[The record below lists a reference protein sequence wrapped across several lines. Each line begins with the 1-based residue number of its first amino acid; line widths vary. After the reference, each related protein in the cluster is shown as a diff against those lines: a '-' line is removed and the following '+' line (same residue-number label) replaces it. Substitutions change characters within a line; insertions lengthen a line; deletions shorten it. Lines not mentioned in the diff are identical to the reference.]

1 MKHSQPNSALLL
13 RLLGQQ
19 HSPQEA
25 CREAGLD
32 HADFQAWWRDQL
44 KQRVP
49 DQNGRR
55 PSAVSSPVRI
65 LRDQRGVPHIH
76 AASDLDLYTGYGYA
90 MAQDRLWQLDYYRRQ
105 AHGRLAEILG
115 AKACPEATGGAPTAL
130 QRDTIARTIG
140 FARIAKAQWQVMQDS
155 TAGRLKAFAKGIN
168 QLMEETQ
175 DSPPIECAL
184 LGYAPK
190 PWHPIDTLAIWC
202 EFQYYLT
209 VRLPVVYVPEIARRH
224 LGDGPLYEA
233 FLQGEADAES
243 ILPPGALPASLHDPV
258 GQAVGDPEEAVG
270 SNNWTVAGS
279 RSRSGHPLLAS
290 DPHIAFNA
298 VSCWYEAHL
307 ADGAGLDA
315 AGAGYIGVPGLL
327 FGRNRN
333 LAFGI
338 TNNICSQRDL
348 YRERTDTDHPN
359 RFLSGGKWIPARSLT
374 ERIEVKDA
382 DPVDLEVVF
391 SPTGPIVDHLL
402 PEAARGG
409 EPVSLRWMGA
419 TLGPDGQTE
428 RGAEI
433 GVLMQTNR
441 ARTCDEFRAALADW
455 RVPTLSMVFA
465 DTEGNIGYQCTGAIP
480 IRRNWH
486 RGYRKAWEPEDAWQG
501 VVPFRGLPAMSN
513 PQQGWIRTANNRTA
527 GDDYPY
533 PLSGTW
539 ASGHRAQRVRQLL
552 EADDRMT
559 RQACMEMQA
568 DTLSLRAR
576 DCLSHLLHLLDGHP
590 APLVR
595 EAAVRLQAWD
605 CHMEPDAVGGALF
618 ETFFAK
624 WQLSVA
630 SQRFPPA
637 VAVQVADS
645 IAGLANALLASDPA
659 GWFENEQ
666 TRRNEVSR
674 TMLEICRQL
683 ETQLGTDMDRWTWGR
698 LHRIHLHH
706 PLTYIKAIGE
716 LLDRGGHPVGGS
728 GVTVCNTGM
737 DPNYAANMGAN
748 YRIVAELEPDA
759 PDLYSIDAAGQSGH
773 PGSEHYCDQ
782 LPDWLAG
789 NLATLSLASA
799 DDLKNVEAAMIL
811 VPHGSDTGD

>member
-1 MKHSQPNSALLL
+1 MEHSQPDSALLL

-19 HSPQEA
+19 HSLEEA

-32 HADFQAWWRDQL
+32 HADFQDWWREQL
-44 KQRVP
+44 QQRVP

-55 PSAVSSPVRI
+55 AAAVASSVRI
-65 LRDQRGVPHIH
+65 LRDRRGVPHIH

-105 AHGRLAEILG
+105 AQGRLAEILG
-115 AKACPEATGGAPTAL
+115 AEARPQATGGAPTAL
-130 QRDTIARTIG
+130 DRDTTARTIG
-140 FARIAKAQWQVMQDS
+140 FLRIAQAQWQV
-155 TAGRLKAFAKGIN
+155 TEEPVAGRLKAFAAGVN
-168 QLMEETQ
+168 QVMEE
-175 DSPPIECAL
+175 SRANLPVEFAL
-184 LGYAPK
+184 LDYSPE
-190 PWHPIDTLAIWC
+190 PWHPVDTLAVWC

-209 VRLPVVYVPEIARRH
+209 VRLPVIYVPEIARRH
-224 LGDGPLYEA
+224 LGEGPLYKV

-243 ILPPGALPASLHDPV
+243 ILPPGSMPASLHDPV
-258 GQAVGDPEEAVG
+258 GRAVGDPEDAVG
-270 SNNWTVAGS
+270 SNNWTMAGS

-307 ADGAGLDA
+307 ADGTGLDA

-348 YRERTDTDHPN
+348 YRERTDKNHPN
-359 RFLSGGKWIPARSLT
+359 HFLCDGEWMPARSLT
-374 ERIEVKDA
+374 ERIKARDA
-382 DPVDLEVVF
+382 EPVDLEVVF
-391 SPTGPIVDHLL
+391 SPTGPIVAHLL

-433 GVLMQTNR
+433 GVLMKTNR

-465 DTEGNIGYQCTGAIP
+465 DTEGGIGYQCTGAIP
-480 IRRNWH
+480 IRRNWR
-486 RGYRKAWEPEDAWQG
+486 RGYRKAWAPEDAWQG
-501 VVPFRGLPAMSN
+501 VAPFRGLPAMSN

-539 ASGHRAQRVRQLL
+539 ASGHRAQRVRQML
-552 EADDRMT
+552 EANDRMT

-568 DTLSLRAR
+568 DTLSLRAVECVPFLVCR
-576 DCLSHLLHLLDGHP
+576 LDRHP
-590 APLVR
+590 DSRVQQAK
-595 EAAVRLQAWD
+595 ARLQTWD
-605 CHMEPDAVGGALF
+605 RRMEPDSVGGALF
-618 ETFFAK
+618 ETFFAR
-624 WQLSVA
+624 WQHRVA
-630 SQRFPPA
+630 AERFAPEA
-637 VAVQVADS
+637 AMLVADS
-645 IAGLANALLASDPA
+645 IAGLAVILLQGDLTR
-659 GWFENEQ
+659 WFEDQ
-666 TRRNEVSR
+666 DDWLAAVQA
-674 TMLEICRQL
+674 TMLETCNQL
-683 ETQLGTDMDRWTWGR
+683 EVQLGSDMDQWTWGR
-698 LHRIHLHH
+698 LHRIHLRH
-706 PLTYIKAIGE
+706 PLTYIRAVGE
-716 LLDRGGHPVGGS
+716 LLDRGGNPVGGS

-748 YRIVAELEPDA
+748 YRIVADLDPDV
-759 PDLYSIDAAGQSGH
+759 PDLFSIDAAGQSGH
-773 PGSEHYCDQ
+773 PGSDHYCDQ

-789 NLATLSLASA
+789 HLATLSLAPA
-799 DDLKNVEAAMIL
+799 DSLDRVEASMTL
-811 VPHGSDTGD
+811 VPRDGAVRD

>member
-1 MKHSQPNSALLL
+1 MEHSQPDSALLL
-13 RLLGQQ
+13 RLLGQH
-19 HSPQEA
+19 HSPREA
-25 CREAGLD
+25 GVEAGLD
-32 HADFQAWWRDQL
+32 HADFRSWWRDQL

-49 DQNGRR
+49 DQNGQR
-55 PSAVSSPVRI
+55 PAAVSYPVRI
-65 LRDQRGVPHIH
+65 LRDQRGIPHIH
-76 AASDLDLYTGYGYA
+76 AKSDLDLYTGYGYA
-90 MAQDRLWQLDYYRRQ
+90 MAQDRLWQLDHYRRQ

-115 AKACPEATGGAPTAL
+115 AEARPQATGGAPTAL
-130 QRDTIARTIG
+130 ERDTIARTIG
-140 FARIAKAQWQVMQDS
+140 FTRIAKAQWKVIQDPV
-155 TAGRLKAFAKGIN
+155 ADRLKAFAAGIN
-168 QLMEETQ
+168 QVMEESR
-175 DSPPIECAL
+175 DNPPIEFAL
-184 LGYAPK
+184 LDYTPE

-209 VRLPVVYVPEIARRH
+209 VRLPVIYVPEIARRH
-224 LGDGPLYEA
+224 LGDGPLYKA
-233 FLQGEADAES
+233 FLLGEADAES

-258 GQAVGDPEEAVG
+258 GRAVGDPEDAVG

-348 YRERTDTDHPN
+348 YRERTDPDHPD
-359 RFLSGGKWIPARSLT
+359 RFLHGGEWIPARSLA
-374 ERIEVKDA
+374 ERIEVKDTG
-382 DPVDLEVVF
+382 PVDLEVVF

-402 PEAARGG
+402 PEAARGP

-419 TLGPDGQTE
+419 TLGPDGQTA

-433 GVLMQTNR
+433 GVLMHTNR
-441 ARTCDEFRAALADW
+441 ARTCDEFRSALADW

-465 DTEGNIGYQCTGAIP
+465 DTAGGIGYQCTGAIP
-480 IRRNWH
+480 IRRHWH

-513 PQQGWIRTANNRTA
+513 PPQGWIRTANNRTA
-527 GDDYPY
+527 GDEYPY

-539 ASGHRAQRVRQLL
+539 ASGHRAQRVRQML
-552 EADDRMT
+552 EANDRMT

-568 DTLSLRAR
+568 DTLSLRAAECVPFLVHR
-576 DCLSHLLHLLDGHP
+576 LNRHP
-590 APLVR
+590 NSRVQQAR
-595 EAAVRLQAWD
+595 TRLQTWD
-605 CHMEPDAVGGALF
+605 RRMEPDSVGGALF
-618 ETFFAK
+618 ETFFAR
-624 WQLSVA
+624 WQHRVA
-630 SQRFPPA
+630 TERFAPETA
-637 VAVQVADS
+637 MLVADS
-645 IAGLANALLASDPA
+645 IAGLASIVLQGNFAT
-659 GWFENEQ
+659 WFEEQ
-666 TRRNEVSR
+666 DDWLTAIQA
-674 TMLEICRQL
+674 TMLETCNQL
-683 ETQLGTDMDRWTWGR
+683 EAQLGPDMDQWTWGR
-698 LHRIHLHH
+698 LHRIRLHH
-706 PLTYIKAIGE
+706 PLTYIGPLGA
-716 LLDRGGHPVGGS
+716 LLDRGGNPVGGS

-748 YRIVAELEPDA
+748 YRIVADLDPGS
-759 PDLYSIDAAGQSGH
+759 PDLFAIDAAGQSGH
-773 PGSEHYCDQ
+773 PGSAHYCDQ

-799 DDLKNVEAAMIL
+799 DDLKNVEAAMTL
-811 VPHGSDTGD
+811 VPHGSATRD

>member
-1 MKHSQPNSALLL
+1 MQHSQPDSALLL
-13 RLLGQQ
+13 RLLGR
-19 HSPQEA
+19 HHAPREA
-25 CREAGLD
+25 GVEAGLD
-32 HADFQAWWRDQL
+32 HAGFQSWWRAQL

-49 DQNGRR
+49 DQNGQR
-55 PSAVSSPVRI
+55 PAAVSAPVRI
-65 LRDQRGVPHIH
+65 LRDQRGIPHIH
-76 AASDLDLYTGYGYA
+76 ADSDSDLYTGYGYA
-90 MAQDRLWQLDYYRRQ
+90 MAQDRLWQLDHYRRQ

-115 AKACPEATGGAPTAL
+115 AEARPQATGGAPTAL
-130 QRDTIARTIG
+130 ERDTIARTIG
-140 FARIAKAQWQVMQDS
+140 FARIAKTQWKVIQDPV
-155 TAGRLKAFAKGIN
+155 AGRLKAFAAGIN
-168 QLMEETQ
+168 QVMEESR
-175 DSPPIECAL
+175 DNPPIEFAL
-184 LGYAPK
+184 LDYTPE

-209 VRLPVVYVPEIARRH
+209 VRLPVIYVPEIARRH
-224 LGDGPLYEA
+224 LGDGPLYKA
-233 FLQGEADAES
+233 FLLGEADAES

-258 GQAVGDPEEAVG
+258 GRAVGDPEDAVG

-348 YRERTDTDHPN
+348 YRERTDPDHPD
-359 RFLSGGKWIPARSLT
+359 RFLHGGEWIPARSLA

-402 PEAARGG
+402 PEAARGPD
-409 EPVSLRWMGA
+409 PVSLRWMGA
-419 TLGPDGQTE
+419 TLGPDGQTA
-428 RGAEI
+428 RGTEI
-433 GVLMQTNR
+433 GVLMNTNR
-441 ARTCDEFRAALADW
+441 ARTCDEFRSALADW

-465 DTEGNIGYQCTGAIP
+465 DTAGGIGYQCTGAIP
-480 IRRNWH
+480 IRRHWH

-513 PQQGWIRTANNRTA
+513 PPQGWIRTANNRTA
-527 GDDYPY
+527 GDEYPY

-539 ASGHRAQRVRQLL
+539 ASGHRAQRVRQML
-552 EADDRMT
+552 EANDRMT

-568 DTLSLRAR
+568 DTLSLRAAECVPFLVHR
-576 DCLSHLLHLLDGHP
+576 LNRHP
-590 APLVR
+590 NSRVQQAR
-595 EAAVRLQAWD
+595 TRLQTWD
-605 CHMEPDAVGGALF
+605 RRMEPDSVGGALF
-618 ETFFAK
+618 ETFFAR
-624 WQLSVA
+624 WQHRVA
-630 SQRFPPA
+630 TERFAPETA
-637 VAVQVADS
+637 MLVADS
-645 IAGLANALLASDPA
+645 IAGLASIVLQGNFAT
-659 GWFENEQ
+659 WFEDLDDWLTAIQ
-666 TRRNEVSR
+666 A
-674 TMLEICRQL
+674 TMLETCNQL
-683 ETQLGTDMDRWTWGR
+683 EAQLGPDMDQWTWGR
-698 LHRIHLHH
+698 LHRIRLHH
-706 PLTYIKAIGE
+706 PLTYIGPLGE
-716 LLDRGGHPVGGS
+716 LLDRGGNPVGGS

-748 YRIVAELEPDA
+748 YRIVADLDPGS
-759 PDLYSIDAAGQSGH
+759 PDLFAIDAAGQSGH
-773 PGSEHYCDQ
+773 PGSAHYCDQ

-799 DDLKNVEAAMIL
+799 DDLKNVEAAMTL
-811 VPHGSDTGD
+811 VPHGTATRD